1 MIRRGTGIFVLVTG
15 IAVGFTVGVGVSS
28 THQSASAR
36 GTGTATQTLEGAIK
50 RNATDIAN
58 LKRQVR
64 LLSGKT
70 AKLGGQVRGNR
81 RATST
86 IATKSGIRIEFR
98 DDPN

>member
-15 IAVGFTVGVGVSS
+15 IAIGFTVGVGVSS
-28 THQSASAR
+28 PHQSASAKR
-36 GTGTATQTLEGAIK
+36 TSKTIQTLEGAIK

-58 LKRQVR
+58 LKRQFR

-70 AKLGGQVRGNR
+70 AKLGGRVRGNR

-98 DDPN
+98 DDPY